1 VFKWYQSDFG
11 QTEGEVLAFVAKFFP
26 EGSAEQNIIS
36 NYLTRYRT
44 PHTLLRRRRRARE
57 RDTTH
62 THDTHARDSQFP
74 NLWRKRLHHRGK
86 FCTKYKSFNWS
97 SVGLSLAS

>member
-44 PHTLLRRRRRARE
+44 PHAATSAAVY
-57 RDTTH
+57 TTH
-62 THDTHARDSQFP
+62 TTHDTASPDLGGNVFTT
-74 NLWRKRLHHRGK
+74 GA
-86 FCTKYKSFNWS
+86 S
-97 SVGLSLAS
+97 SAPITRASTGVRWG

>member
-44 PHTLLRRRRRARE
+44 TCAAAAVHVTRH
-57 RDTTH
+57 TTH
-62 THDTHARDSQFP
+62 TITPSALTEKTP
-74 NLWRKRLHHRGK
+74 
-86 FCTKYKSFNWS
+86 
-97 SVGLSLAS
+97 